1 MVTLRDAHSFQTV
14 SNKLQKKKKNSKRI
28 RNFFLRTIPQVFHM
42 LGSAFTSFMR
52 SFSLESLAI
61 FGAFGHTFLTDWYH
75 IFVCDFKGTLPQGE
89 GGEAGGGVG
98 GEGLPHLVPKEMI

>member
-14 SNKLQKKKKNSKRI
+14 SNKLQKKNSKRI
-28 RNFFLRTIPQVFHM
+28 RNFFLRTIPQVFHI

-52 SFSLESLAI
+52 SESLAI

-75 IFVCDFKGTLPQGE
+75 IFVCDFKGTLPQGG

-98 GEGLPHLVPKEMI
+98 GRA